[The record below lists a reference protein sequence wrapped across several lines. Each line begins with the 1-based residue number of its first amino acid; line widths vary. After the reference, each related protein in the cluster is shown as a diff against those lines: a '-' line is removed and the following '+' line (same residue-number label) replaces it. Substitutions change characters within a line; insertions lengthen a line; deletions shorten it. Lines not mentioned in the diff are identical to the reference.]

1 MAFRRFRVRSGRF
14 VLRNEKGNTRFAPG
28 DTFTAFDYQV
38 PEAFRDIIEPLE
50 ELEPPMMPEGLN
62 EESGTETGP
71 EQQPKPKDKKPVRT
85 DKVEELRPILRDDG
99 MWDVINVVADRKV
112 NDVPMSVED
121 VAALIPGF
129 TGE

>member
-1 MAFRRFRVRSGRF
+1 MAFRRFRVKSGKF
-14 VLRNEKGNTRFAPG
+14 ILRNENGKTRYAPG

-38 PEAFRDIIEPLE
+38 PEAVRDIIEPLE
-50 ELEPPMMPEGLN
+50 ELKPPMAQGEPMVETAI
-62 EESGTETGP
+62 TEP
-71 EQQPKPKDKKPVRT
+71 EQQPKTKGKKPVRT

-112 NDVPMSVED
+112 NDVPMTAED